1 MLIYSKAMNKTS
13 RLICLLAVAI
23 LGLSGFS
30 SCTLTATTVEP
41 DLPQGTVNES
51 NTVAYLFNGQA
62 VVAHNY
68 SDLGTLLIG
77 PILSQFGGG
86 GAPVQATLRPDGT
99 LILGCVD
106 AQNIVRPG
114 YVQHGL
120 AWQLTAF
127 RGAGT
132 YQPVP
137 VGTVFQTQIRDAAN
151 ETWLRG
157 PVQPLATQMPA
168 EVVVTEWNPTTRH
181 LRGTF
186 RLQFE
191 AMGGTQAA
199 EVRDGRFDLILAP

>member
-1 MLIYSKAMNKTS
+1 MYNAT
-13 RLICLLAVAI
+13 RFICWLAVAL
-23 LGLSGFS
+23 LGQSSLG

-41 DLPQGTVNES
+41 DLPQDKVNDA

-68 SDLGTLLIG
+68 SDLGTVLIS

-86 GAPVQATLRPDGT
+86 GAPVQAALYPDGT
-99 LILGCVD
+99 LVLGCAD
-106 AQNIVRPG
+106 TQNIVRPG

-120 AWQLTAF
+120 AWQLPAF
-127 RGAGT
+127 RGAAT
-132 YQPVP
+132 YQPAP
-137 VGTVFQTQIRDAAN
+137 AGTAFQTQTRDAAD

-157 PVQPLATQMPA
+157 PVQPLAAPGPN
-168 EVVVTEWNPTTRH
+168 EVVITEWNATTRR

-191 AMGGTQAA
+191 AVGSTPAA